1 MRQIGHLTPH
11 AWAMDAMLALM
22 AKGADTAAI
31 LPQLLVLLAFS
42 AALLPLATW
51 RLRRAIAG

>member
-1 MRQIGHLTPH
+1 
-11 AWAMDAMLALM
+11 MDAMLALM

-31 LPQLLVLLAFS
+31 LPQLLLLLGFS

-51 RLRRAIAG
+51 RLRRAIVG